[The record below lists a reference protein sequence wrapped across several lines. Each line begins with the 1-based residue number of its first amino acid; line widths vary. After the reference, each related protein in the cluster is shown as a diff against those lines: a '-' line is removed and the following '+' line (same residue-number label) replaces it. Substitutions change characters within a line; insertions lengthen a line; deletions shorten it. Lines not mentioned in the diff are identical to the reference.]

1 MLNFLV
7 DKHTG
12 VKDTMQK
19 LILCD
24 ILSVLSVI
32 RKELKSEEIE
42 GYIQN
47 ALSGEILDKN
57 AKKQVEALLKQHP

>member
-1 MLNFLV
+1 L
-7 DKHTG
+7 T
-12 VKDTMQK
+12 
-19 LILCD
+19 ILCD